1 MKRKSKAARLKW
13 NAQVNTL
20 VKAGGG
26 YISIADWES
35 DVAHSWF
42 QGLTPVAA
50 ADSFLAL
57 LKKRGQK

>member
-20 VKAGGG
+20 VKSGGG

-35 DVAHSWF
+35 DIANSWF
-42 QGLTPVAA
+42 TGLTPVEAA
-50 ADSFLAL
+50 NSFLAL
-57 LKKRGQK
+57 LKRRGAK